1 MLSQKSI
8 RVQFLLK
15 LSIAM
20 AILLVFF
27 STILYTYITYNVDRQ
42 SKNNIIEQANY
53 LFATYD
59 DVQKAIEEQRSVLKE
74 TLNID
79 AYIGY
84 IPIDMPFQTKIYKYK
99 KHDKYYIEMQLPYR
113 VLKDEKKRSYISIRK
128 DISDLQKIQSQIYN
142 GFIFVNIL
150 SMGIIIVY
158 AFFISGMLTT
168 PIKVLNKKLSNID
181 ETMID
186 TLDTSK
192 LPKEFEILGK
202 TLNNLLL
209 RINNFIQYKKELFIG
224 SAHELKTPLAVMKT
238 KNQVT
243 LLKKNQNIDDLKEAI
258 EQNVKSIDEMNKI
271 VTYILEYGRAEGAQL
286 ESSQEVDVM
295 KYLKTKA
302 QEFSVYAKTQEVNFT
317 YDLSPAKYIAKIQTI
332 LLTQI
337 LQNFVQ
343 NAIRFTPKGK
353 RVLLRSYAQE
363 NDLVIEVMDEGS
375 GVDENKDYFAPFVR
389 SKDSQ
394 GVGLGLFLAQSAASA
409 LRAKIELKNR
419 NDKKGA
425 IARLTLQSKI

>member
-1 MLSQKSI
+1 
-8 RVQFLLK
+8 
-15 LSIAM
+15 M

-27 STILYTYITYNVDRQ
+27 STILYTYITYNVDKQ

-59 DVQKAIEEQRSVLKE
+59 DVQKAIEEQRGVLHE

-99 KHDKYYIEMQLPYR
+99 KHNKHYIEMQLPYR
-113 VLKDEKKRSYISIRK
+113 VLKEEKKRSYISIRK
-128 DISDLQKIQSQIYN
+128 DITDLQKIQSQIYN

-150 SMGIIIVY
+150 SMGIIIIY

-168 PIKVLNKKLSNID
+168 PIKVLNKKLSMID

-192 LPKEFEILGK
+192 LPKEFETLGK

-243 LLKKNQNIDDLKEAI
+243 LLKKNQNIDDFREAI

-286 ESSQEVDVM
+286 ESSQQVDVM
-295 KYLKTKA
+295 KYLKSKA
-302 QEFSVYAKTQEVNFT
+302 QEFSVYAKMQEVNFT

-343 NAIRFTPKGK
+343 NAIRFTPKDK
-353 RVLLRSYAQE
+353 RVLLRSYKQAD
-363 NDLVIEVMDEGS
+363 NLIIEVIDEGS
-375 GVDENKDYFAPFVR
+375 GIDENKDYFAPFVR
-389 SKDSQ
+389 SKESQ

-419 NDKKGA
+419 EDRKGA
-425 IARLTLQSKI
+425 IARLTLQGKV

>member
-1 MLSQKSI
+1 
-8 RVQFLLK
+8 
-15 LSIAM
+15 
-20 AILLVFF
+20 
-27 STILYTYITYNVDRQ
+27 
-42 SKNNIIEQANY
+42 
-53 LFATYD
+53 
-59 DVQKAIEEQRSVLKE
+59 
-74 TLNID
+74 
-79 AYIGY
+79 
-84 IPIDMPFQTKIYKYK
+84 
-99 KHDKYYIEMQLPYR
+99 
-113 VLKDEKKRSYISIRK
+113 
-128 DISDLQKIQSQIYN
+128 
-142 GFIFVNIL
+142 
-150 SMGIIIVY
+150 
-158 AFFISGMLTT
+158 MLTT

>member
-1 MLSQKSI
+1 
-8 RVQFLLK
+8 
-15 LSIAM
+15 M

-243 LLKKNQNIDDLKEAI
+243 LL
-258 EQNVKSIDEMNKI
+258 
-271 VTYILEYGRAEGAQL
+271 
-286 ESSQEVDVM
+286 
-295 KYLKTKA
+295 TKA